1 MTDKQPAS
9 QDVLTQR
16 RAHLATINDVLSIVS
31 KLSFT
36 GGFLAVVWYCCF
48 AEGIGFPINSLSQ
61 AVSTFAVAFVL
72 VLLLGLLIGVSYLV
86 IQPALFLRAGFKR
99 HSNGEQFWAAS
110 VDAWLLLVMG
120 SSFAIVLAIPI
131 SMGWKAIGIPN
142 LLLGAT
148 AVCGSGLLLHRLTA
162 PRDTSL
168 PLDFMLIAPGII
180 LSLLLMTF
188 GGQLIP
194 AAMTALGIR
203 SKPGQLVTIASDSHE
218 RVQALAKAEAL
229 TLEAEQIGKDQ
240 WLYPK
245 ATVLWSGLGGPATV
259 KFTDERHDL
268 RITLPEEDV
277 HVSSIETRRPMRVTV
292 PPAKAAEA
300 TPQAVQRPHASIKQ

>member
-1 MTDKQPAS
+1 MTEKHPTS
-9 QDVLTQR
+9 QDEIPQW
-16 RAHLATINDVLSIVS
+16 RAHLATINDALSIVS

-61 AVSTFAVAFVL
+61 VVSTFAVAFVL
-72 VLLLGLLIGVSYLV
+72 VLLLGLLIGVSYLI

-99 HSNGEQFWAAS
+99 HSDGERFWAAS

-131 SMGWKAIGIPN
+131 AMGWKAIGIPN
-142 LLLGAT
+142 LFFGAT
-148 AVCGSGLLLHRLTA
+148 AVCGTGLLLHRLTA
-162 PRDTSL
+162 PRDRSL

-180 LSLLLMTF
+180 LSLLLMAF
-188 GGQLIP
+188 GAQLVP
-194 AAMTALGIR
+194 AAMAALGIR
-203 SKPGQLVTIASDSHE
+203 SKPDQLVTIAASSHE

-229 TLEAEQIGKDQ
+229 TLEAEQIGKDH

-259 KFTDERHDL
+259 KFTDERRDL
-268 RITLPEEDV
+268 RMTLPENDV
-277 HVSSIETRRPMRVTV
+277 RISSIKTRKPIPKVLTPV
-292 PPAKAAEA
+292 ISDGA
-300 TPQAVQRPHASIKQ
+300 TPSGN